1 MKYELTYVCIN
12 CDTRW
17 SEIVTKEKLNEVFN
31 GKYEI
36 MTKDWLYLLF
46 KHGMEMH
53 HCKIFLNHEL
63 VEGVI
68 SYGKCIAI
76 RPIREE

>member
-1 MKYELTYVCIN
+1 MKYELTYICVN

-17 SEIVTKEKLNEVFN
+17 SEIVSADILREVFN

-46 KHGMEMH
+46 KYGMEMH
-53 HCKIFLNHEL
+53 ICDTRSTT
-63 VEGVI
+63 
-68 SYGKCIAI
+68 SYGNVVSI
-76 RPIREE
+76 RPIREEE